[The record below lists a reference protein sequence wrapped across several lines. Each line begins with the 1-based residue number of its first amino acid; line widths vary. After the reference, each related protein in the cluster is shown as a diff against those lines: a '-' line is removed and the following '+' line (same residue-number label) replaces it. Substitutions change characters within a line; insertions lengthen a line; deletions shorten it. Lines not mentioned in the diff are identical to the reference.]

1 MAKLIDAINAKQK
14 MSDAIKSDIDQSK
27 ASAEKKKGNL
37 ETLKDFIR
45 AAKANRKNKA
55 AGK

>member
-1 MAKLIDAINAKQK
+1 MAKLIDAANAKQK
-14 MSDAIKSDIDQSK
+14 LSDAIKSDIDQSK
-27 ASAEKKKGNL
+27 ASAEKKKCNL
-37 ETLKDFIR
+37 ETLKDFIH